1 MQKQNPSLARTELS
15 SMASLVFTSAV
26 LALAPGAFPRS
37 GGVRHTQPVSQLTA
51 EVAARLGP
59 PPVTM
64 PGDHDILLRAARG
77 EPVDRAPVWLMRQ
90 AGRYMKD
97 FRAMSDKY
105 PFRMRSETPEIAI
118 ELSLQPWH
126 AFGVDGVIMFSDI
139 LTPLPAL
146 GIEFDVIKGSGPVIT
161 TPLRS
166 MADVKAMTELGDPSV
181 KLPFVAETL
190 RALRRE
196 TEGKTSLLGFVGSP
210 FTLVAYAVE
219 GEANRH
225 CIRTKKMMT
234 AAPEVLHAAL
244 SNMAVA
250 IGEYACF
257 QIESGAQF
265 IQFFESWAHHIG
277 PSQFSVFAKPYAN
290 QAMAYVKARHPDVPI
305 VYYANGGSSYLE
317 RQRDMACDM
326 ISLDWAVDMTTAR
339 ATLGAD
345 RRVQGN
351 IDPTV
356 LFGSEA
362 QISEAVST
370 CIGKAGGRR
379 DSGFVLNLGHGVL
392 QGTPEESVRAF
403 VEAAK
408 ATPLL

>member
-1 MQKQNPSLARTELS
+1 MMSLAATCC
-15 SMASLVFTSAV
+15 AA
-26 LALAPGAFPRS
+26 LALTPGCAPRVGGGRHAAPRA
-37 GGVRHTQPVSQLTA
+37 QLTA

-59 PPVTM
+59 QPNIK

-77 EPVDRAPVWLMRQ
+77 EPVERTPVWLMRQ
-90 AGRYMKD
+90 AGRYMKA

-146 GIEFDVIKGSGPVIT
+146 GVEFDVIKGSGPVIT
-161 TPLRS
+161 SPLRT
-166 MADVKAMTELGDPSV
+166 MADVKAMTELGDPAA

-190 RALRRE
+190 GALRHE

-225 CIRTKKMMT
+225 CIHTKKMMT

-244 SNMAVA
+244 SHMAVA
-250 IGEYACF
+250 IGDYACY

-277 PSQFSVFAKPYAN
+277 PSQFSEFAKPYAD
-290 QAMAYVKARHPDVPI
+290 QAMAYVKARHPDVPV

-317 RQRDMACDM
+317 RQRDMKCDVV
-326 ISLDWAVDMTTAR
+326 SLDWAVDMETAR
-339 ATLGAD
+339 ATLGPD
-345 RRVQGN
+345 RLVQGN
-351 IDPTV
+351 IDPTL
-356 LFGSEA
+356 LFGNEE
-362 QISEAVST
+362 QISEAVRT
-370 CIGKAGGRR
+370 CIRKAGGKR
-379 DSGFVLNLGHGVL
+379 DSGLILNLGHGVL
-392 QGTPEESVRAF
+392 QGTPEDSVRAF